1 MENNKKNEEVVKPQS
16 EKVELTNEQMH
27 ELITQ
32 LANENNQ
39 LKKQCQD
46 LYIAGTIKRL
56 ELLIN
61 IVNSTYSFSAAL
73 KKKCAKEIEDIMFPK
88 EEKKKEA

>member
-1 MENNKKNEEVVKPQS
+1 MENNKKIEEVAKPQS

-56 ELLIN
+56 ELLIS
-61 IVNSTYSFSAAL
+61 IINSTYNFSAAF
-73 KKKCAKEIEDIMFPK
+73 KKKCAKEIEEIMFVK
-88 EEKKKEA
+88 EDKKGA

>member
-32 LANENNQ
+32 LANENTQ

-61 IVNSTYSFSAAL
+61 IVNSAYNFSASL

-88 EEKKKEA
+88 AEKKEA